1 MPVDRAV
8 LFRLR
13 TVLMD
18 LCVALAR
25 VFALPVRGFVEAILP
40 EPALAVEDLVQC
52 PGALQAASAGIAEAP
67 PNTTA
72 ATRPVISRF
81 FISFP
86 SISSNDSSMTG
97 KNRPIIFIRLSPFE

>member
-13 TVLMD
+13 TVL
-18 LCVALAR
+18 
-25 VFALPVRGFVEAILP
+25 VEAILP
-40 EPALAVEDLVQC
+40 EPAFAVEDLVQC

-97 KNRPIIFIRLSPFE
+97 KNGPIIFIRLSPFE